1 MYYEDL
7 RALYEG
13 SRSCRA
19 FYCSLNM
26 QMQERLAEW
35 GGSIHNAEELHRAV
49 EQIAVQLRNE
59 KNAEWG
65 EQIIRP
71 L

>member
-1 MYYEDL
+1 
-7 RALYEG
+7 
-13 SRSCRA
+13 
-19 FYCSLNM
+19 M

-35 GGSIHNAEELHRAV
+35 GGSIHSAEELHRAV

-65 EQIIRP
+65 EQITRP